1 MSWREIRPIAICL
14 FYYNNKFLVFEGFDK
29 VKNEFFYRPLGGAIE
44 FGEYGEQALKREIK
58 EEIQAEVI
66 DIKFLTLFENIFV
79 LEGNMG
85 HEIVL
90 VYDGVFVDKSL
101 YKKNLIGQEDDENQ
115 TKFNAYWKS
124 LDEIKQENRPLYPDG
139 LYKFIKKTYQ
149 SLIEKPIIFPS
160 VLKLKIQKF

>member
-1 MSWREIRPIAICL
+1 MSWREIRPIVICL
-14 FYYNNKFLVFEGFDK
+14 FYHNNKFLVFEGFDK

-58 EEIQAEVI
+58 EELQAEVI
-66 DIKFLTLFENIFV
+66 DIKFLTLFENIYV
-79 LEGNMG
+79 LEGNKG

-124 LDEIKQENRPLYPDG
+124 LDEIKQENRPLYPEG
-139 LYKFIKKTYQ
+139 LFKFIKK
-149 SLIEKPIIFPS
+149 SLIHY
-160 VLKLKIQKF
+160 